1 LQSFHILNNSLILQ
15 LKKNFNFPPTSVI
28 YFITFFLLL
37 LINFP
42 FFIEKKKRTALSP
55 VKNFPHLHS

>member
-42 FFIEKKKRTALSP
+42 FFIEKKKG
-55 VKNFPHLHS
+55 PHSLP

>member
-55 VKNFPHLHS
+55 